1 MILLRL
7 LFAAAL
13 LALAAP
19 AAAAADPAK
28 VLRVATSDIDTLD
41 PHQLQDT
48 FSRDVASVIFEG
60 MYEWSYLDRPPVPVP
75 RTAQAKPEVSA
86 DGRTWTVRIKPGIHF
101 TDDPAFGGRRRELTA
116 QDYVYSI
123 KRTLDPN
130 LRSGGDPVATDLIV
144 GMRAPVEAARKAG
157 ARFDYDAPVE
167 GLRAPDR
174 FTLQLKFA
182 AANYPVATS
191 LLMTQAVARE
201 VVEAARGDIQARVTG
216 TGPYRLA
223 EWQRGSR
230 IVLEANPGY
239 RALAF
244 PESADPAHAEVVR
257 AMRGKRLPAIGRVVL
272 SVIDE
277 QSVRL
282 LEFDRGKLDVIEL
295 RGEAVG
301 PFLKNGEML
310 PSLAARGIRR
320 IPFVSN
326 SSRALYVNM
335 EDPVLGGMTRER
347 IALRRAISMAI
358 DVDALIKVVYEGQ
371 GLASNQLMPPGLA
384 GFDPDWPKREYDPV
398 LAGRLLDRMGYGTRD
413 AQGFRTTPDGK
424 PLKVTLTI
432 FTGTVWRE
440 IQTLLKRN
448 LDVLGVRIEFR
459 EMPTQDLF
467 KTSAQGKFMFNIHGR
482 SATPDGLLYQTFYGP
497 MPPEANESRFRVPRY
512 DRAMEAFLRADND
525 ADRMREARTMIALVH
540 YYAPLMPLVVDVR
553 NAFVQPWLQ
562 GYVPSPFAAYV
573 QYLDIAAPRA
583 P

>member
-1 MILLRL
+1 MILLRMVP
-7 LFAAAL
+7 AAAL

-19 AAAAADPAK
+19 APAADPAK
-28 VLRVATSDIDTLD
+28 VLRVAGSDIDTLD

-48 FSRDVASVIFEG
+48 YSRDVASTIFEG
-60 MYEWSYLDRPPVPVP
+60 MFEWSYLDRPPVPVP
-75 RTAQAKPEVSA
+75 RTAQARPEVSA
-86 DGRTWTVRIKPGIHF
+86 DGRTWTVRIRPGIFF
-101 TDDPAFGGRRRELTA
+101 TDDPAFGGKPRELTA
-116 QDYVYSI
+116 QDYVFSI

-130 LRSGGDPVATDLIV
+130 LRGGGDPVATDLIV
-144 GMRAPVEAARKAG
+144 GMRAPVDAARKAG

-174 FTLQLKFA
+174 FTLQLRFA
-182 AANYPVATS
+182 AANYPVASS

-201 VVEAARGDIQARVTG
+201 VVEAARGDIQARVVG

-230 IVLEANPGY
+230 VVLEANPGY

-244 PESADPAHAEVVR
+244 PESTDPAHADVVR
-257 AMRGKRLPAIGRVVL
+257 TMRGKKLPAIGRVVL
-272 SVIDE
+272 SVIEE
-277 QSVRL
+277 QPVRV
-282 LEFDRGKLDVIEL
+282 LEFDRGKLDVVDL
-295 RGEAVG
+295 RGEAVA
-301 PFLKNGEML
+301 PLLKNGEL
-310 PSLAARGIRR
+310 RPELAARGIRR
-320 IPFVSN
+320 VPYVSN

-358 DVDALIKVVYEGQ
+358 DVDTLIRVVYHGQ
-371 GLASNQLMPPGLA
+371 GIASNQVMPPGLA
-384 GFDPDWPKREYDPV
+384 GFDPDWPKRENDPV
-398 LAGRLLDRMGYGTRD
+398 LAGRLLDRMGYGRRD
-413 AQGFRTTPDGK
+413 AQGYRMTPDGK
-424 PLKVTLTI
+424 PLTVVLTI

-440 IQTLLKRN
+440 IQTLLRRN
-448 LDVLGVRIEFR
+448 LDALGVRIEFR
-459 EMPTQDLF
+459 EMPPQDLF

-482 SATPDGLLYQTFYGP
+482 SATPDGLLYLSFYGP
-497 MPPEANESRFRVPRY
+497 TPPELNESRFRVPQY
-512 DRAMEAFLRADND
+512 DRAMQAFLRADND
-525 ADRMREARTMIALVH
+525 ADRLREARTMIAIVH

-573 QYLDIAAPRA
+573 QYLDIAARPR